1 MLKAGQPRD
10 SGKWRTTHPKIQKAH
25 FYRTKRG
32 LPKTECRSF
41 AAMSAMR
48 NAALNIRHGNR
59 APVVVRGRKSR
70 LQGEGEQFVSQY
82 KKKKGVRDIMRN
94 PIAVLKSLE
103 EKATQKG
110 YVFERLYRNLYNPEF
125 YLLAYQNIAK
135 SQGSMTAG
143 TDGMTLDDMT
153 VGRIERIIA
162 NLKDHSYQP
171 HPARREYIPKKN
183 NPSKTRPLGIPS
195 TDDKLV
201 QEVVRMLLEAIYE
214 PTFSYHSHGFRPKRS
229 CHTALSEIKTTFH
242 GVQWVIEGD
251 IKACF
256 DNFDHHVLID
266 ILRRR
271 IKDEHFI
278 ALMWKMLKAGYMEQ
292 WTYCRT
298 YSGTPQGS
306 GVSPILANI
315 YLSELDT
322 FLEDYQHRFKVGS
335 ERRTANKAY
344 SRLKWHYTTQKA
356 HLKQVRTKQAAKEFK
371 EIQKQLLST
380 PSYTPADQNYKRLQ
394 FNRYADDFVVGIIGS
409 RKDAEKIKT
418 DIREFLAN
426 TLKLTL
432 SDEKTKI
439 THSSELI
446 DYLGYQFTVR
456 RCRDVKRD
464 SCGVLRRL
472 WYGTVALYVPHDK
485 WVQKLKEYQA
495 FKIVMGN
502 DGKERWKPLHRGK
515 LMHKDA
521 IAIISQFNAEIR
533 GLYNYYCLA
542 ENVSVLNSFYFIMKG
557 SFLKTLASKSSTS
570 CNSIR
575 RKYEQDGVISIP
587 YMTKSGLKRCEF
599 YHDGFTKKKEL
610 PPLSADILPQY
621 VKYDKPN
628 SLTRR
633 LKANVC
639 ELCGAETKEIHM
651 HHVRRLKDLTGKDE
665 LELKMMQMRRKSIAL
680 CPECYANVKQ
690 CK

>member
-1 MLKAGQPRD
+1 
-10 SGKWRTTHPKIQKAH
+10 
-25 FYRTKRG
+25 
-32 LPKTECRSF
+32 
-41 AAMSAMR
+41 
-48 NAALNIRHGNR
+48 
-59 APVVVRGRKSR
+59 
-70 LQGEGEQFVSQY
+70 
-82 KKKKGVRDIMRN
+82 MRN
-94 PIAVLKSLE
+94 PISVLKNLE
-103 EKATQKG
+103 EKAKQKG

-125 YLLAYQNIAK
+125 YLRAYQNIAK

-162 NLKDHSYQP
+162 SLKDHSYQP
-171 HPARREYIPKKN
+171 NPARRVNIPKKS

-195 TDDKLV
+195 ADDKLV
-201 QEVVRMLLEAIYE
+201 QEVVRMILEAIYE
-214 PTFSYHSHGFRPKRS
+214 PTFSRYSHGFRPKRS
-229 CHTALSEIKTTFH
+229 CHTALSEIKTTFS

-256 DNFDHHVLID
+256 DSFDHHVLIN

-292 WTYCRT
+292 WTYRHT

-315 YLSELDT
+315 YMSELDNY
-322 FLEDYQHRFKVGS
+322 LGKYQEQFKAGIGKRKVSKEYGRA
-335 ERRTANKAY
+335 RRQYVRKKEE
-344 SRLKWHYTTQKA
+344 LKLLQTHEAVAAFKDAQKN
-356 HLKQVRTKQAAKEFK
+356 LLNTPYYVQADPE
-371 EIQKQLLST
+371 
-380 PSYTPADQNYKRLQ
+380 YKSLH
-394 FNRYADDFVVGIIGS
+394 FNRYADDFIVGIIGS

-418 DIREFLAN
+418 DIRDFLAN

-456 RCRDVKRD
+456 RCRDAKRD
-464 SCGVLRRL
+464 ESGVLRRM
-472 WYGTVALYVPHDK
+472 WYGKVALYVPHSK

-495 FKIVMGN
+495 FKIVAGK

-515 LMHKDA
+515 LMHKDE
-521 IAIISQFNAEIR
+521 IAIVSQFNAEIR
-533 GLYNYYCLA
+533 GLYNFYSMA
-542 ENVSVLNSFYFIMKG
+542 ENVSVLNNFHFIMKG
-557 SFLKTLASKSSTS
+557 SFLKTLAAKGSTS
-570 CNSIR
+570 CNKIR
-575 RKYEQDGVISIP
+575 KKYEQDGVISIP
-587 YMTKSGLKRCEF
+587 YITKEGPKRCEF

-610 PPLSADILPQY
+610 PSLSADTLPQY
-621 VKYDKPN
+621 VKYAKPN
-628 SLTRR
+628 SLARR
-633 LKANVC
+633 LKAGIC
-639 ELCGAETKEIHM
+639 ELCGSDTKEIHM
-651 HHVRRLKDLTGKDE
+651 HHVRRLKDLKGKNE

-680 CPECYANVKQ
+680 CPECYAKTKQ
-690 CK
+690 C

>member
-1 MLKAGQPRD
+1 
-10 SGKWRTTHPKIQKAH
+10 
-25 FYRTKRG
+25 
-32 LPKTECRSF
+32 
-41 AAMSAMR
+41 
-48 NAALNIRHGNR
+48 
-59 APVVVRGRKSR
+59 
-70 LQGEGEQFVSQY
+70 
-82 KKKKGVRDIMRN
+82 MRN

-103 EKATQKG
+103 EKAKQKE

-135 SQGSMTAG
+135 SQGSMTKG

-162 NLKDHSYQP
+162 SLKDHSYQP
-171 HPARREYIPKKN
+171 HPARREYIPKKS

-214 PTFSYHSHGFRPKRS
+214 PTFSTYSHGFRPKRS
-229 CHTALSEIKTTFH
+229 CHTALAEIKKIFT
-242 GVQWVIEGD
+242 GVEWVVEGD

-256 DNFDHHVLID
+256 DSFDHHVLID

-292 WTYCRT
+292 WTYHHT

-315 YLSELDT
+315 YLSELDRY
-322 FLEDYQHRFKVGS
+322 LEKYQEQFRVGM
-335 ERRTANKAY
+335 RKWKASTEY
-344 SRLKWHYTTQKA
+344 MRARHKYRAQKA
-356 HLKQVRTKQAAKEFK
+356 LLGQVHTKNTVQAFK
-371 EIQKQLLST
+371 EAQQNLLNTPYSPYAN
-380 PSYTPADQNYKRLQ
+380 PSYKNLQ

-409 RKDAEKIKT
+409 RKDAEQVKA
-418 DIREFLAN
+418 DIRDFLAN

-432 SDEKTKI
+432 SEEKTKI
-439 THSSELI
+439 THSSEMI

-456 RCRDVKRD
+456 RSKDTKRD
-464 SCGVLRRL
+464 KNGVLRRM
-472 WYGTVALYVPHDK
+472 WYGKVALYVPHDK

-495 FKIVMGN
+495 FKIVTDS
-502 DGKERWKPLHRGK
+502 DGREQWKPLHRGK

-533 GLYNYYCLA
+533 GLYNYYSMA
-542 ENVSVLNSFYFIMKG
+542 ENVSVLNNFYFIMKG
-557 SFLKTLASKSSTS
+557 SFLKTLAAKGNTS
-570 CNSIR
+570 CNKIR
-575 RKYEQDGVISIP
+575 KKYEQDGVISIP
-587 YMTKSGLKRCEF
+587 YVTKSGPKRCEF
-599 YHDGFTKKKEL
+599 YHDGFAKKSTL
-610 PPLSADILPQY
+610 PSLTADTLPQY

-628 SLTRR
+628 SLARR
-633 LKANVC
+633 LKAGVC

-651 HHVRRLKDLTGKDE
+651 HHVRRLKDLMGKDD
-665 LELKMMQMRRKSIAL
+665 LELKMIQMRRKSIAL
-680 CPECYANVKQ
+680 CPECYAKT
-690 CK
+690 KYAE

>member
-1 MLKAGQPRD
+1 
-10 SGKWRTTHPKIQKAH
+10 
-25 FYRTKRG
+25 
-32 LPKTECRSF
+32 
-41 AAMSAMR
+41 
-48 NAALNIRHGNR
+48 
-59 APVVVRGRKSR
+59 
-70 LQGEGEQFVSQY
+70 
-82 KKKKGVRDIMRN
+82 MRN

-103 EKATQKG
+103 EKAKQKG

-135 SQGSMTAG
+135 SQGSMTTG

-162 NLKDHSYQP
+162 SLKDHSYQP
-171 HPARREYIPKKN
+171 HPARRENIPKKN

-214 PTFSYHSHGFRPKRS
+214 PTFSLYSHGFRPKRS
-229 CHTALSEIKTTFH
+229 CHTALSEIKTTFS

-256 DNFDHHVLID
+256 DSVDHHVLID

-292 WTYCRT
+292 WTYHHT

-315 YLSELDT
+315 YLGELDRY
-322 FLEDYQHRFKVGS
+322 LEDYQERFKVGTRKRKAS
-335 ERRTANKAY
+335 PEYERARWKYRA
-344 SRLKWHYTTQKA
+344 QKA
-356 HLKQVRTKQAAKEFK
+356 LLDQTHTKDAVRVFK
-371 EIQKQLLST
+371 EAQQELLNT
-380 PSYTPADQNYKRLQ
+380 PYYPQADRNYQSLQ

-409 RKDAEKIKT
+409 REDAEQIKA
-418 DIREFLAN
+418 DIRDFLAN

-432 SDEKTKI
+432 SEEKTKI

-456 RCRDVKRD
+456 RSRDAKRD
-464 SCGVLRRL
+464 ENGVLRRM
-472 WYGTVALYVPHDK
+472 WYGKVALYVPHNK

-495 FKIVMGN
+495 FKIVTDN

-521 IAIISQFNAEIR
+521 IGIISQFNAEIR
-533 GLYNYYCLA
+533 GLYNYYSMA
-542 ENVSVLNSFYFIMKG
+542 ENVSVLNNFAFIMER
-557 SFLKTLASKSSTS
+557 SFLKTLAAKGNTT
-570 CNSIR
+570 CNKIR
-575 RKYEQDGVISIP
+575 KKYEQNGVISIP
-587 YMTKSGLKRCEF
+587 YVTKSGPAASDCR
-599 YHDGFTKKKEL
+599 H
-610 PPLSADILPQY
+610 PPA
-621 VKYDKPN
+621 
-628 SLTRR
+628 
-633 LKANVC
+633 
-639 ELCGAETKEIHM
+639 
-651 HHVRRLKDLTGKDE
+651 VR
-665 LELKMMQMRRKSIAL
+665 
-680 CPECYANVKQ
+680 
-690 CK
+690 

>member
-1 MLKAGQPRD
+1 
-10 SGKWRTTHPKIQKAH
+10 
-25 FYRTKRG
+25 
-32 LPKTECRSF
+32 
-41 AAMSAMR
+41 
-48 NAALNIRHGNR
+48 
-59 APVVVRGRKSR
+59 
-70 LQGEGEQFVSQY
+70 
-82 KKKKGVRDIMRN
+82 MRN

-103 EKATQKG
+103 EKAKQKG

-162 NLKDHSYQP
+162 SLKDHSYQP
-171 HPARREYIPKKN
+171 HPARREYIPKKS

-195 TDDKLV
+195 TDDKLI

-214 PTFSYHSHGFRPKRS
+214 PTFSPHSHGFRPKRS
-229 CHTALSEIKTTFH
+229 CHTALSEIKTTFA
-242 GVQWVIEGD
+242 GIQWVIEGD

-256 DNFDHHVLID
+256 DSFDHHVLID

-292 WTYCRT
+292 WTYHCT

-315 YLSELDT
+315 YLSELDA
-322 FLEDYQHRFKVGS
+322 FLEEYQREFKVGTS
-335 ERRTANKAY
+335 KRNACKEY
-344 SRLKWHYTTQKA
+344 SRLTWHYKTKKA
-356 HLKQVRTKQAAKEFK
+356 RLKQEQTKEAVKAFK
-371 EIQKQLLST
+371 AVQKQLLST
-380 PSYTPADQNYKRLQ
+380 PYYTPADPNYKSLQ
-394 FNRYADDFVVGIIGS
+394 FNRYADDFVVGIIGP
-409 RKDAEKIKT
+409 REDAERVKA
-418 DIREFLAN
+418 DIRDFLAN

-432 SDEKTKI
+432 SEEKTKI
-439 THSSELI
+439 THSSEQI
-446 DYLGYQFTVR
+446 SYLGYQFAVR
-456 RCRDVKRD
+456 RDRSVKRD
-464 SCGVLRRL
+464 DSGVLRRM
-472 WYGTVALYVPHDK
+472 WYGKVALYVPHDK

-521 IAIISQFNAEIR
+521 IEIISQFNAEIR
-533 GLYNYYCLA
+533 GLYNYYSMA
-542 ENVSVLNSFYFIMKG
+542 ENVSVLNKFAFIMKR
-557 SFLKTLASKSSTS
+557 SFLKTLAAKGNTS
-570 CNSIR
+570 CNKIR
-575 RKYEQDGVISIP
+575 KKYERDGIISIP
-587 YMTKSGLKRCEF
+587 YMTKSGPKRCEF
-599 YHDGFTKKKEL
+599 YHDGFTKKSTL
-610 PPLSADILPQY
+610 PALSADTLPQY

-628 SLTRR
+628 SLAKR
-633 LKANVC
+633 LKAGIC

-651 HHVRRLKDLTGKDE
+651 HHVRRLKDLTGKND

-680 CPECYANVKQ
+680 CPECYAKTKNA
-690 CK
+690 

>member
-1 MLKAGQPRD
+1 
-10 SGKWRTTHPKIQKAH
+10 
-25 FYRTKRG
+25 
-32 LPKTECRSF
+32 
-41 AAMSAMR
+41 
-48 NAALNIRHGNR
+48 
-59 APVVVRGRKSR
+59 
-70 LQGEGEQFVSQY
+70 
-82 KKKKGVRDIMRN
+82 MRN

-103 EKATQKG
+103 EKANQKG

-135 SQGSMTAG
+135 SQGSMTEG

-162 NLKDHSYQP
+162 SLKDHSYQP
-171 HPARREYIPKKN
+171 NPARREYIPKKS

-214 PTFSYHSHGFRPKRS
+214 PTFSRYSHGFRPKRY
-229 CHTALSEIKTTFH
+229 CHTALSEIKTTFS

-251 IKACF
+251 IKVCF
-256 DNFDHHVLID
+256 DCFDHHVLID

-292 WTYCRT
+292 WTYHRT

-306 GVSPILANI
+306 GISPILANV
-315 YLSELDT
+315 YLSELDF
-322 FLEDYQHRFKVGS
+322 FLESYQEQFTVGAQERKASKEYERARRKYRVQKVLLDQTHTKDTVRAFKEAQQNLLNTLYYPQADRDYQSLH
-335 ERRTANKAY
+335 
-344 SRLKWHYTTQKA
+344 
-356 HLKQVRTKQAAKEFK
+356 
-371 EIQKQLLST
+371 
-380 PSYTPADQNYKRLQ
+380 

-409 RKDAEKIKT
+409 RKDAEQVKA
-418 DIREFLAN
+418 DIRDFLAN

-432 SDEKTKI
+432 SEEKTKI

-456 RCRDVKRD
+456 RSRNAKRD
-464 SCGVLRRL
+464 ESGVLRRM
-472 WYGTVALYVPHDK
+472 WYGKVALYVPHDK

-495 FKIVMGN
+495 FKIVAGN

-521 IAIISQFNAEIR
+521 LGIISQFNAEIR
-533 GLYNYYCLA
+533 GLYNFYCMA
-542 ENVSVLNSFYFIMKG
+542 ENVSVLNNFAFIMKR
-557 SFLKTLASKSSTS
+557 SFLKTLAAKGNTS
-570 CNSIR
+570 CNKIR
-575 RKYEQDGVISIP
+575 KKYEQDSVISIP
-587 YMTKSGLKRCEF
+587 YMTKSGPKRCEF
-599 YHDGFTKKKEL
+599 YHDGFTKKSTL
-610 PPLSADILPQY
+610 PPLSADTLPQY
-621 VKYDKPN
+621 VKYAKPN
-628 SLTRR
+628 SLARR
-633 LKANVC
+633 LKAGVC
-639 ELCGAETKEIHM
+639 ELCGAETKETHM
-651 HHVRRLKDLTGKDE
+651 HHVRRLKDLTGKDD

-680 CPECYANVKQ
+680 CPECYAKT
-690 CK
+690 KYAE

>member
-1 MLKAGQPRD
+1 
-10 SGKWRTTHPKIQKAH
+10 
-25 FYRTKRG
+25 
-32 LPKTECRSF
+32 
-41 AAMSAMR
+41 
-48 NAALNIRHGNR
+48 
-59 APVVVRGRKSR
+59 
-70 LQGEGEQFVSQY
+70 
-82 KKKKGVRDIMRN
+82 MRN

-103 EKATQKG
+103 EKANQKG

-135 SQGSMTAG
+135 SQGSMTEG

-162 NLKDHSYQP
+162 SLKDHSYQP
-171 HPARREYIPKKN
+171 NPARRECIPKKS

-214 PTFSYHSHGFRPKRS
+214 PTFSTYSHGFRPKRS
-229 CHTALSEIKTTFH
+229 CHTALSEIKTTFNS
-242 GVQWVIEGD
+242 VQWIIEGD

-256 DNFDHHVLID
+256 DSFDHHVLID

-292 WTYCRT
+292 WTYHRT

-315 YLSELDT
+315 YLNELDI
-322 FLEDYQHRFKVGS
+322 FMESYKCRFNVGTC
-335 ERRTANKAY
+335 RRSPGKTYSQIVYRYKMQKENLGREHTKEAIKAF
-344 SRLKWHYTTQKA
+344 KETQK
-356 HLKQVRTKQAAKEFK
+356 
-371 EIQKQLLST
+371 LLLNT
-380 PSYTPADQNYKRLQ
+380 PYYTPADPRYKSLQ

-409 RKDAEKIKT
+409 RADAERVRA
-418 DIREFLAN
+418 DIRDFLAN

-432 SDEKTKI
+432 SEEKTKI

-456 RCRDVKRD
+456 RSRDAKRD
-464 SCGVLRRL
+464 RNGTLRRA
-472 WYGTVALYVPHDK
+472 WYGKVALYVPHGK

-495 FKIVMGN
+495 FKIVTGN

-521 IAIISQFNAEIR
+521 IEIISQFNAEIR
-533 GLYNYYCLA
+533 GLYNYYSMA
-542 ENVSVLNSFYFIMKG
+542 ENVSVLNNFYFIMKG
-557 SFLKTLASKSSTS
+557 SFLKTLAAKGNTS
-570 CNSIR
+570 CNKIR
-575 RKYEQDGVISIP
+575 KKYEQNGIISIP
-587 YMTKSGLKRCEF
+587 HVTKSGPKRCEF
-599 YHDGFTKKKEL
+599 YHDGFTKKSTL
-610 PPLSADILPQY
+610 PSLNADTLPQY
-621 VKYDKPN
+621 VKYAKPN
-628 SLTRR
+628 SLARR
-633 LKANVC
+633 LKAGVC

-651 HHVRRLKDLTGKDE
+651 HHVRRLKDLTGKDD
-665 LELKMMQMRRKSIAL
+665 LERRMMQMRRKSIAL
-680 CPECYANVKQ
+680 CPECYAKT
-690 CK
+690 KYAK

>member
-1 MLKAGQPRD
+1 
-10 SGKWRTTHPKIQKAH
+10 
-25 FYRTKRG
+25 
-32 LPKTECRSF
+32 
-41 AAMSAMR
+41 
-48 NAALNIRHGNR
+48 
-59 APVVVRGRKSR
+59 
-70 LQGEGEQFVSQY
+70 
-82 KKKKGVRDIMRN
+82 MRN
-94 PIAVLKSLE
+94 PITVLKSLE
-103 EKATQKG
+103 EKAKQKG
-110 YVFERLYRNLYNPEF
+110 YMFERLYRNLYNPEF

-135 SQGSMTAG
+135 SQGSMTEG
-143 TDGMTLDDMT
+143 TDGMTLDNMT

-162 NLKDHSYQP
+162 SLKDHSYQP

-214 PTFSYHSHGFRPKRS
+214 PTFSPYSHGFRPKRS
-229 CHTALSEIKTTFH
+229 CHTALSEIKTTFN

-256 DNFDHHVLID
+256 DCFDHHVLID

-292 WTYCRT
+292 WTYHRT

-315 YLSELDT
+315 YLNELDN
-322 FLEDYQHRFKVGS
+322 FLTAYQQQFRVGTS
-335 ERRTANKAY
+335 RRNASKEY
-344 SRLKWHYTTQKA
+344 SRLSWHYNTRKA
-356 HLKQVRTKQAAKEFK
+356 YLRQEQTKEAVKAFK
-371 EIQKQLLST
+371 AVQKQLLST
-380 PSYTPADQNYKRLQ
+380 LYYTPADPNYKNLQ

-409 RKDAEKIKT
+409 RKDAEQVKA
-418 DIREFLAN
+418 DIRDFLAN

-432 SDEKTKI
+432 SEEKTKI

-446 DYLGYQFTVR
+446 SYLGYQFTVQR
-456 RCRDVKRD
+456 NKDVKRD
-464 SCGVLRRL
+464 SSGVLRRM
-472 WYGTVALYVPHDK
+472 WYGKVALYVPHDK

-495 FKIVMGN
+495 FKIVAGN

-521 IAIISQFNAEIR
+521 LAITSQFNAEIR
-533 GLYNYYCLA
+533 GLYNYYSIA
-542 ENVSVLNSFYFIMKG
+542 ENVSVLNKFYFIMKG
-557 SFLKTLASKSSTS
+557 SFLKTLAAKGNTS
-570 CNSIR
+570 CNKIR
-575 RKYEQDGVISIP
+575 KKYEQDGIISIP
-587 YMTKSGLKRCEF
+587 YVTKSGPKRCEF

-610 PPLSADILPQY
+610 PSLTADTLPQY
-621 VKYDKPN
+621 MKYDKPN
-628 SLTRR
+628 SLVKR
-633 LKANVC
+633 LKAGIC
-639 ELCGAETKEIHM
+639 ELCGVNTKEIHM
-651 HHVRRLKDLTGKDE
+651 HHVRRLKDLTGKNE

-680 CPECYANVKQ
+680 CPECYAKT
-690 CK
+690 KYAK

>member
-1 MLKAGQPRD
+1 
-10 SGKWRTTHPKIQKAH
+10 
-25 FYRTKRG
+25 
-32 LPKTECRSF
+32 
-41 AAMSAMR
+41 
-48 NAALNIRHGNR
+48 
-59 APVVVRGRKSR
+59 
-70 LQGEGEQFVSQY
+70 
-82 KKKKGVRDIMRN
+82 MRN
-94 PIAVLKSLE
+94 PISVLKNLE

-143 TDGMTLDDMT
+143 TDGMTLDNMT

-162 NLKDHSYQP
+162 SLKDHSYQP
-171 HPARREYIPKKN
+171 HPARRENIPKKN

-214 PTFSYHSHGFRPKRS
+214 PTFSTYSHGFRPKRS
-229 CHTALSEIKTTFH
+229 CHTALSEIKTTFS
-242 GVQWVIEGD
+242 GVHWVIEGD

-256 DNFDHHVLID
+256 DSFDHHILID

-292 WTYCRT
+292 WTYHHT

-315 YLSELDT
+315 YLSELDRY
-322 FLEDYQHRFKVGS
+322 LEKYQEQFRVG
-335 ERRTANKAY
+335 
-344 SRLKWHYTTQKA
+344 TQKRKA
-356 HLKQVRTKQAAKEFK
+356 SKEYEHARQKYRAQKALLDQSHTKDTVRAFK
-371 EIQKQLLST
+371 EAQQRVLNT
-380 PSYTPADQNYKRLQ
+380 PYYPQADRSFRNLH

-409 RKDAEKIKT
+409 RKDAERVKA
-418 DIREFLAN
+418 DIRDFLAN
-426 TLKLTL
+426 ALKLTL
-432 SDEKTKI
+432 SEEKTKI
-439 THSSELI
+439 THSSELVN
-446 DYLGYQFTVR
+446 YLGYQFSVR
-456 RCRDVKRD
+456 RSRDVKRNKD
-464 SCGVLRRL
+464 GVLRRM

-495 FKIVMGN
+495 FKIVTGN

-533 GLYNYYCLA
+533 GLYNYYSMA
-542 ENVSVLNSFYFIMKG
+542 ENVSVLNNFYFIMKG
-557 SFLKTLASKSSTS
+557 SFLKTLAAKGNTS
-570 CNSIR
+570 CNKIR
-575 RKYEQDGVISIP
+575 KKYEQDGVISIP
-587 YMTKSGLKRCEF
+587 YMTKSGPKRCEF
-599 YHDGFTKKKEL
+599 YHDGFTKKSAL
-610 PPLSADILPQY
+610 PSLTADTLPQY

-628 SLTRR
+628 SLARR
-633 LKANVC
+633 LKAGVC

-651 HHVRRLKDLTGKDE
+651 HHMRRLKDLTGKDD

-680 CPECYANVKQ
+680 CPECYAKTQ
-690 CK
+690 HAE

>member
-1 MLKAGQPRD
+1 
-10 SGKWRTTHPKIQKAH
+10 
-25 FYRTKRG
+25 
-32 LPKTECRSF
+32 
-41 AAMSAMR
+41 
-48 NAALNIRHGNR
+48 
-59 APVVVRGRKSR
+59 
-70 LQGEGEQFVSQY
+70 
-82 KKKKGVRDIMRN
+82 MRN
-94 PIAVLKSLE
+94 PIAVLKNLE

-143 TDGMTLDDMT
+143 TDGMTLDNMT

-162 NLKDHSYQP
+162 SLKDHSYQP
-171 HPARREYIPKKN
+171 HPARRENIPKKN

-201 QEVVRMLLEAIYE
+201 QEVVRMLLEAIYD
-214 PTFSYHSHGFRPKRS
+214 PTFSTYSHGFRPKRS
-229 CHTALSEIKTTFH
+229 CHTALSEIKTTFS
-242 GVQWVIEGD
+242 GVHWVIEGD

-256 DNFDHHVLID
+256 DSFDHHILID

-292 WTYCRT
+292 WTYHHT

-315 YLSELDT
+315 YLSELDRY
-322 FLEDYQHRFKVGS
+322 LEKYQEQFRVG
-335 ERRTANKAY
+335 
-344 SRLKWHYTTQKA
+344 TQKRKA
-356 HLKQVRTKQAAKEFK
+356 SKEYEHARQKYRAQKALLDQSHTKDTVRAFK
-371 EIQKQLLST
+371 EAQQRVLNT
-380 PSYTPADQNYKRLQ
+380 PYYPQADRSFRNLH

-409 RKDAEKIKT
+409 RKDAERVKA
-418 DIREFLAN
+418 DIRDFLAN
-426 TLKLTL
+426 ALKLTL
-432 SDEKTKI
+432 SEEKTKI
-439 THSSELI
+439 THSSELVN
-446 DYLGYQFTVR
+446 YLGYQFSVR
-456 RCRDVKRD
+456 RSRDVKRNKD
-464 SCGVLRRL
+464 GVLRRM

-495 FKIVMGN
+495 FKIVTGN

-533 GLYNYYCLA
+533 GLYNYYSMA
-542 ENVSVLNSFYFIMKG
+542 ENVSVLNNFYFIMKG
-557 SFLKTLASKSSTS
+557 SFLKTLAAKGNTS
-570 CNSIR
+570 CNKIR
-575 RKYEQDGVISIP
+575 KKYEQDGVISIP
-587 YMTKSGLKRCEF
+587 YMTKSGPKRCEF
-599 YHDGFTKKKEL
+599 YHDGFTKKSAL
-610 PPLSADILPQY
+610 PSLTADTLPQY

-628 SLTRR
+628 SLARR
-633 LKANVC
+633 LKAGVC

-651 HHVRRLKDLTGKDE
+651 HHMRRLKDLTGKDD

-680 CPECYANVKQ
+680 CPECYAKTQ
-690 CK
+690 HAE

>member
-1 MLKAGQPRD
+1 
-10 SGKWRTTHPKIQKAH
+10 
-25 FYRTKRG
+25 
-32 LPKTECRSF
+32 
-41 AAMSAMR
+41 
-48 NAALNIRHGNR
+48 
-59 APVVVRGRKSR
+59 
-70 LQGEGEQFVSQY
+70 
-82 KKKKGVRDIMRN
+82 MRN

-103 EKATQKG
+103 EKANQKG

-135 SQGSMTAG
+135 SQGSMTEG

-162 NLKDHSYQP
+162 SLKDHSYQP
-171 HPARREYIPKKN
+171 NPARRENIPKKN

-214 PTFSYHSHGFRPKRS
+214 PTFSRYSHGFRPNRS
-229 CHTALSEIKTTFH
+229 CHTALAEIKKIFT
-242 GVQWVIEGD
+242 GVEWVVEGD

-256 DNFDHHVLID
+256 DSFDHHVLID

-278 ALMWKMLKAGYMEQ
+278 ALMWKMLRVGYMEQ
-292 WTYCRT
+292 WTYHHT

-315 YLSELDT
+315 YLSELDN
-322 FLEDYQHRFKVGS
+322 FLENYQTHFKAGTS
-335 ERRTANKAY
+335 DRKPSAEY
-344 SRLKWHYTTQKA
+344 
-356 HLKQVRTKQAAKEFK
+356 KQAWKLYGAKKAALSRAHTKENAKAFK
-371 EIQKQLLST
+371 EAQQNLLNT
-380 PSYTPADQNYKRLQ
+380 PYYPKADPDYKNLQ
-394 FNRYADDFVVGIIGS
+394 FNRYADDFVVGVIGS
-409 RKDAEKIKT
+409 REDAERAKA
-418 DIREFLAN
+418 DIRDFLAN

-432 SDEKTKI
+432 SEEKTKI

-456 RCRDVKRD
+456 RSREAKRD
-464 SCGVLRRL
+464 KKGALRRT
-472 WYGTVALYVPHDK
+472 WYGRVALYVPHGK

-495 FKIVMGN
+495 FKIVAGN

-515 LMHKDA
+515 LVHKDT

-533 GLYNYYCLA
+533 GLYNYYSIA
-542 ENVSVLNSFYFIMKG
+542 ENVSVLNKFYFIMKG
-557 SFLKTLASKSSTS
+557 SFLKTLAAKGNTT
-570 CNSIR
+570 CNKIR
-575 RKYEQDGVISIP
+575 KKYEQDGVISIP
-587 YMTKSGLKRCEF
+587 YATKSGPKRCEF
-599 YHDGFTKKKEL
+599 YHDGFTKKLAL
-610 PPLSADILPQY
+610 PPATADTLPQY

-628 SLTRR
+628 SLARQ
-633 LKANVC
+633 LKAGVC

-665 LELKMMQMRRKSIAL
+665 LELKMMKMRRKSIAL
-680 CPECYANVKQ
+680 CPECYAKTK
-690 CK
+690 CAK

>member
-1 MLKAGQPRD
+1 
-10 SGKWRTTHPKIQKAH
+10 
-25 FYRTKRG
+25 
-32 LPKTECRSF
+32 
-41 AAMSAMR
+41 
-48 NAALNIRHGNR
+48 
-59 APVVVRGRKSR
+59 
-70 LQGEGEQFVSQY
+70 
-82 KKKKGVRDIMRN
+82 MRN
-94 PIAVLKSLE
+94 PISVLKNLE

-162 NLKDHSYQP
+162 SLKDHSYQP
-171 HPARREYIPKKN
+171 NPARRENIPKKN
-183 NPSKTRPLGIPS
+183 NPNKTRPLGIPS

-201 QEVVRMLLEAIYE
+201 QEVIRMLLEAIYE
-214 PTFSYHSHGFRPKRS
+214 PTFSCYSHGFRPKRS
-229 CHTALSEIKTTFH
+229 CHTALSEIKTTFS

-256 DNFDHHVLID
+256 DSFDHHVLID

-292 WTYCRT
+292 WTYHHT

-315 YLSELDT
+315 YLSELDAY
-322 FLEDYQHRFKVGS
+322 LENYQKQFKVGTS
-335 ERRTANKAY
+335 KRKASKEYGRARRSYVA
-344 SRLKWHYTTQKA
+344 QK
-356 HLKQVRTKQAAKEFK
+356 E
-371 EIQKQLLST
+371 LLSQSHT
-380 PSYTPADQNYKRLQ
+380 KDIVRSFKAAQQNLLATSYYAPSDPNYKSLH

-409 RKDAEKIKT
+409 RKDAEQVKAN
-418 DIREFLAN
+418 IRDFLAN

-432 SDEKTKI
+432 SEEKTKI

-456 RCRDVKRD
+456 RSKDVKRD
-464 SCGVLRRL
+464 SSGVLRRM
-472 WYGTVALYVPHDK
+472 WYGKVALYVPHDK
-485 WVQKLKEYQA
+485 WVQKLKEYHA
-495 FKIVMGN
+495 FKIVTDA

-521 IAIISQFNAEIR
+521 IAIVSQFNAEIR
-533 GLYNYYCLA
+533 GLYNFYSMA
-542 ENVSVLNSFYFIMKG
+542 ENVSVLNNFAFIMRG
-557 SFLKTLASKSSTS
+557 SFLKTLAAKGNTT
-570 CNSIR
+570 R
-575 RKYEQDGVISIP
+575 RKIRQKYERDGVISIP
-587 YMTKSGLKRCEF
+587 YTTKDGPKQCEF
-599 YHDGFTKKKEL
+599 YHDGFPKKKDL
-610 PPLSADILPQY
+610 PSLTADTLPQY

-628 SLTRR
+628 SLARR
-633 LKANVC
+633 LRAGIC

-651 HHVRRLKDLTGKDE
+651 HHVRRLKDLKGKNE

-680 CPECYANVKQ
+680 CPECYAKTKQ
-690 CK
+690 

>member
-1 MLKAGQPRD
+1 M
-10 SGKWRTTHPKIQKAH
+10 
-25 FYRTKRG
+25 
-32 LPKTECRSF
+32 RS
-41 AAMSAMR
+41 
-48 NAALNIRHGNR
+48 
-59 APVVVRGRKSR
+59 
-70 LQGEGEQFVSQY
+70 
-82 KKKKGVRDIMRN
+82 

-110 YVFERLYRNLYNPEF
+110 YVFERLYRNLYKPEF

-135 SQGSMTAG
+135 SQGSMTEG

-162 NLKDHSYQP
+162 SLKDHSYQP
-171 HPARREYIPKKN
+171 HPARRENIPKKS

-214 PTFSYHSHGFRPKRS
+214 PTFSTYSHGFRPKRS
-229 CHTALSEIKTTFH
+229 CHTALSEIKTTFS

-256 DNFDHHVLID
+256 DSFDHHVLID

-292 WTYCRT
+292 WTYHHT

-315 YLSELDT
+315 YLSELDRY
-322 FLEDYQHRFKVGS
+322 LEQYQEQFTVGAQKRKAS
-335 ERRTANKAY
+335 KAY
-344 SRLKWHYTTQKA
+344 ERARRIYRTQKA
-356 HLKQVRTKQAAKEFK
+356 LLDQSHTKDTVRAFK
-371 EIQKQLLST
+371 EAQQNLLNT
-380 PSYTPADQNYKRLQ
+380 LYYTPADRDYQSLH

-409 RKDAEKIKT
+409 RKDAEQVKA
-418 DIREFLAN
+418 DIRDFLAN

-432 SDEKTKI
+432 SEEKTKI

-456 RCRDVKRD
+456 RSRNAKRD
-464 SCGVLRRL
+464 ENGVLRRM
-472 WYGTVALYVPHDK
+472 WYGKVALYVPHDK

-495 FKIVMGN
+495 FKIVTGN

-533 GLYNYYCLA
+533 GLYNFYSMA
-542 ENVSVLNSFYFIMKG
+542 ENVSVLNNFAFIMKG
-557 SFLKTLASKSSTS
+557 SFLKTLAAKGNTS
-570 CNSIR
+570 CNKIR
-575 RKYEQDGVISIP
+575 KKYEQDGVISIP
-587 YMTKSGLKRCEF
+587 YVTKSGPKRCEF
-599 YHDGFTKKKEL
+599 YHDGFTKKAT
-610 PPLSADILPQY
+610 LSSLNADTLPQY
-621 VKYDKPN
+621 VKYSKPN
-628 SLTRR
+628 SLAKR
-633 LKANVC
+633 LKAGIC
-639 ELCGAETKEIHM
+639 ELCGAETREIHM
-651 HHVRRLKDLTGKDE
+651 HHVRRLKDLTGRDD

-680 CPECYANVKQ
+680 CPECYAKT
-690 CK
+690 KHAE

>member
-1 MLKAGQPRD
+1 
-10 SGKWRTTHPKIQKAH
+10 
-25 FYRTKRG
+25 
-32 LPKTECRSF
+32 
-41 AAMSAMR
+41 
-48 NAALNIRHGNR
+48 
-59 APVVVRGRKSR
+59 
-70 LQGEGEQFVSQY
+70 
-82 KKKKGVRDIMRN
+82 MRN
-94 PIAVLKSLE
+94 PISVLKNLE

-135 SQGSMTAG
+135 SQGSMTEG

-162 NLKDHSYQP
+162 SLKDHSYQP
-171 HPARREYIPKKN
+171 NPARRENIPKKN
-183 NPSKTRPLGIPS
+183 NPNKTRPLGIPS
-195 TDDKLV
+195 ADDKLV
-201 QEVVRMLLEAIYE
+201 QEVIRMLLEAIYE
-214 PTFSYHSHGFRPKRS
+214 PTFSCYSHGFRPKRS
-229 CHTALSEIKTTFH
+229 CHTALSEIKTTFS

-256 DNFDHHVLID
+256 DSFDHHVLID

-292 WTYCRT
+292 WTYHHT

-315 YLSELDT
+315 YLSELDAH
-322 FLEDYQHRFKVGS
+322 LENYQKQFKVGTS
-335 ERRTANKAY
+335 KRKASKEYGRARRSYVA
-344 SRLKWHYTTQKA
+344 QK
-356 HLKQVRTKQAAKEFK
+356 E
-371 EIQKQLLST
+371 LLSQSHT
-380 PSYTPADQNYKRLQ
+380 KDMVRSFKAAQQNLLATSYYAPSDPNYKSLH

-409 RKDAEKIKT
+409 RKDAEQVKAN
-418 DIREFLAN
+418 IRDFLAN

-432 SDEKTKI
+432 SEEKTKI

-456 RCRDVKRD
+456 RSKDVKRD
-464 SCGVLRRL
+464 SSGVLRRM
-472 WYGTVALYVPHDK
+472 WYGKVALYVPHDK
-485 WVQKLKEYQA
+485 WVQKLKEYHA
-495 FKIVMGN
+495 FRIVTDT

-521 IAIISQFNAEIR
+521 IAIVSQFNAEIR
-533 GLYNYYCLA
+533 GLYNFYSMA
-542 ENVSVLNSFYFIMKG
+542 ENVSVLNNFAFIMRG
-557 SFLKTLASKSSTS
+557 SFLKTLAAKGNTT
-570 CNSIR
+570 R
-575 RKYEQDGVISIP
+575 RKIRQKYERDGVISIP
-587 YMTKSGLKRCEF
+587 YTTKDGPKQCEF
-599 YHDGFTKKKEL
+599 YHDGFPKKKDL
-610 PPLSADILPQY
+610 PSLTADTLPQY

-628 SLTRR
+628 SLARR
-633 LKANVC
+633 LRAGIC

-651 HHVRRLKDLTGKDE
+651 HHVRRLKDLKGKNE

-680 CPECYANVKQ
+680 CPECYAKTKQ
-690 CK
+690 

>member
-1 MLKAGQPRD
+1 
-10 SGKWRTTHPKIQKAH
+10 
-25 FYRTKRG
+25 
-32 LPKTECRSF
+32 
-41 AAMSAMR
+41 
-48 NAALNIRHGNR
+48 
-59 APVVVRGRKSR
+59 
-70 LQGEGEQFVSQY
+70 
-82 KKKKGVRDIMRN
+82 MRN

-103 EKATQKG
+103 EKANQKG

-162 NLKDHSYQP
+162 SLKDHSYQP
-171 HPARREYIPKKN
+171 HPARRENIPKKN

-214 PTFSYHSHGFRPKRS
+214 PTFSIYSHGFRSKRS
-229 CHTALSEIKTTFH
+229 CHTALSEIKTTFN

-256 DNFDHHVLID
+256 DSFDHHVLID

-292 WTYCRT
+292 WTYHHT

-315 YLSELDT
+315 YLSELDS
-322 FLEDYQHRFKVGS
+322 FLENYQQKFKVGTDRRKTS
-335 ERRTANKAY
+335 KEYERVRHQYRVQKELLKQLGTKEAVQAFKAIQRK
-344 SRLKWHYTTQKA
+344 RLK
-356 HLKQVRTKQAAKEFK
+356 
-371 EIQKQLLST
+371 T
-380 PSYTPADQNYKRLQ
+380 PSRPPLDPSYKRLQ

-409 RKDAEKIKT
+409 RKDAEQTKA
-418 DIREFLAN
+418 DIRDFLAN

-432 SDEKTKI
+432 SEEKTKI

-446 DYLGYQFTVR
+446 DYLGYQFAVR
-456 RCRDVKRD
+456 RDRSVKRN
-464 SCGVLRRL
+464 SEGALCRM
-472 WYGTVALYVPHDK
+472 WYGKVALYVPHDK

-495 FKIVMGN
+495 FKVVMGN

-521 IAIISQFNAEIR
+521 IEIVSQFNAEIR
-533 GLYNYYCLA
+533 GLYNYYSMA
-542 ENVSVLNSFYFIMKG
+542 ENVSVLNNFYFIMKG
-557 SFLKTLASKSSTS
+557 SFLKTLAAKGNTS
-570 CNSIR
+570 CNKIR
-575 RKYEQDGVISIP
+575 KKYEQEGVISIP
-587 YMTKSGLKRCEF
+587 YVTKSGPKRCEF
-599 YHDGFTKKKEL
+599 YHDGFTKKPTL
-610 PPLSADILPQY
+610 PALTADMLPQY
-621 VKYDKPN
+621 VKYSKPN
-628 SLTRR
+628 SLARR
-633 LKANVC
+633 LKAGVC

-651 HHVRRLKDLTGKDE
+651 HHVRRLKDLTGKDD
-665 LELKMMQMRRKSIAL
+665 LELKMMQIRRKSIAL
-680 CPECYANVKQ
+680 CPECYAKT
-690 CK
+690 KLAE

>member
-1 MLKAGQPRD
+1 
-10 SGKWRTTHPKIQKAH
+10 
-25 FYRTKRG
+25 
-32 LPKTECRSF
+32 
-41 AAMSAMR
+41 
-48 NAALNIRHGNR
+48 
-59 APVVVRGRKSR
+59 
-70 LQGEGEQFVSQY
+70 
-82 KKKKGVRDIMRN
+82 MRN
-94 PIAVLKSLE
+94 PISVLKNLE
-103 EKATQKG
+103 EKAKQKG

-125 YLLAYQNIAK
+125 YLRAYQNIAK

-162 NLKDHSYQP
+162 SLKDHSYQP
-171 HPARREYIPKKN
+171 NPARRVNIPKKS

-195 TDDKLV
+195 ADDMLV
-201 QEVVRMLLEAIYE
+201 QELVRMILEAIYE
-214 PTFSYHSHGFRPKRS
+214 PTFSRYSHGFRPKRS
-229 CHTALSEIKTTFH
+229 CHTALSEIKTTFS

-256 DNFDHHVLID
+256 DSFDHHVLIN

-292 WTYCRT
+292 WTYRHT

-315 YLSELDT
+315 YMSELDNY
-322 FLEDYQHRFKVGS
+322 LGKYQEQFKAGIGKRKVSKEYGRA
-335 ERRTANKAY
+335 RRQYVRKKEE
-344 SRLKWHYTTQKA
+344 LKLLQTHEAVAAFKDAQKN
-356 HLKQVRTKQAAKEFK
+356 LLNTPYYVQADPE
-371 EIQKQLLST
+371 
-380 PSYTPADQNYKRLQ
+380 YKSLH
-394 FNRYADDFVVGIIGS
+394 FNRYADDFIVGIIGS

-418 DIREFLAN
+418 DIRDFLAN

-456 RCRDVKRD
+456 RCRDAKRD
-464 SCGVLRRL
+464 ESGVLRRM
-472 WYGTVALYVPHDK
+472 WYGKVALYVPHSK

-495 FKIVMGN
+495 FKIVAGK

-515 LMHKDA
+515 LMHKDE
-521 IAIISQFNAEIR
+521 IAIVSQFNAEIR
-533 GLYNYYCLA
+533 GLYNFYSMA
-542 ENVSVLNSFYFIMKG
+542 ENVSVLNNFHFIMKG
-557 SFLKTLASKSSTS
+557 SFLKTLAAKGSTS
-570 CNSIR
+570 CNKIR
-575 RKYEQDGVISIP
+575 KKYEQDGVISIP
-587 YMTKSGLKRCEF
+587 YITKEGPKRCEF

-610 PPLSADILPQY
+610 PSLSADTLPQY
-621 VKYDKPN
+621 VKYAKPN
-628 SLTRR
+628 SLARR
-633 LKANVC
+633 LKAGIC
-639 ELCGAETKEIHM
+639 ELCGSDTKEIHM
-651 HHVRRLKDLTGKDE
+651 HHVRRLKDLKGENE

-680 CPECYANVKQ
+680 CPECYAKTKQ
-690 CK
+690 C

>member
-1 MLKAGQPRD
+1 
-10 SGKWRTTHPKIQKAH
+10 
-25 FYRTKRG
+25 
-32 LPKTECRSF
+32 
-41 AAMSAMR
+41 
-48 NAALNIRHGNR
+48 
-59 APVVVRGRKSR
+59 
-70 LQGEGEQFVSQY
+70 
-82 KKKKGVRDIMRN
+82 MRN

-103 EKATQKG
+103 EKAKQKG

-153 VGRIERIIA
+153 VGRIERITA
-162 NLKDHSYQP
+162 SLKDHSYQP

-183 NPSKTRPLGIPS
+183 NLSKTRPLGIPS

-214 PTFSYHSHGFRPKRS
+214 PTFSPYSHGFRPKRS
-229 CHTALSEIKTTFH
+229 CHTALSEIKTTFN

-256 DNFDHHVLID
+256 DSFDHHVLID

-292 WTYCRT
+292 WTYHHT

-315 YLSELDT
+315 YLNELDN
-322 FLEDYQHRFKVGS
+322 FLTAYQQQFRVGTS
-335 ERRTANKAY
+335 RRNANKEY
-344 SRLKWHYTTQKA
+344 SRLSWHYKTRKA
-356 HLKQVRTKQAAKEFK
+356 YLKQEQTKEAVKAFK
-371 EIQKQLLST
+371 EVQKQLLST
-380 PSYTPADQNYKRLQ
+380 PYYAPADPNYKNLQ
-394 FNRYADDFVVGIIGS
+394 FNRYADDFVVGVIGS
-409 RKDAEKIKT
+409 RKDAEQVKA
-418 DIREFLAN
+418 DIRDFLAN

-432 SDEKTKI
+432 SEEKTKI

-446 DYLGYQFTVR
+446 SYLGYQFTVQR
-456 RCRDVKRD
+456 NKDVKRD
-464 SCGVLRRL
+464 SSGVLRRM
-472 WYGTVALYVPHDK
+472 WYGKVVLYVPHDK

-495 FKIVMGN
+495 FKIVAGN
-502 DGKERWKPLHRGK
+502 DGKERWKPLHRGN

-533 GLYNYYCLA
+533 GLYNFYCMA
-542 ENVSVLNSFYFIMKG
+542 ENVSVLNNFAFIMKG
-557 SFLKTLASKSSTS
+557 SFLKTLAAKGNTT
-570 CNSIR
+570 CNKIR
-575 RKYEQDGVISIP
+575 KKYEQDGVISIP
-587 YMTKSGLKRCEF
+587 YVTKNGPKRCEF
-599 YHDGFTKKKEL
+599 YHDGFTKKSTL
-610 PPLSADILPQY
+610 PSLSADTLPQY
-621 VKYDKPN
+621 VKYAKPN
-628 SLTRR
+628 SLARR
-633 LKANVC
+633 LKAGVC

-651 HHVRRLKDLTGKDE
+651 HHVRRLKDLKGKDE
-665 LELKMMQMRRKSIAL
+665 MELKMMQMRRKSIAL
-680 CPECYANVKQ
+680 CPECYAKT
-690 CK
+690 KYAE

>member
-1 MLKAGQPRD
+1 
-10 SGKWRTTHPKIQKAH
+10 
-25 FYRTKRG
+25 
-32 LPKTECRSF
+32 
-41 AAMSAMR
+41 
-48 NAALNIRHGNR
+48 
-59 APVVVRGRKSR
+59 
-70 LQGEGEQFVSQY
+70 
-82 KKKKGVRDIMRN
+82 MRN

-103 EKATQKG
+103 EKAKQKG

-162 NLKDHSYQP
+162 SLKDHSYQP
-171 HPARREYIPKKN
+171 NPARRENIPKKN

-214 PTFSYHSHGFRPKRS
+214 PTFSTYSHGFRPKRS
-229 CHTALSEIKTTFH
+229 CHTALSEIKTTFS

-256 DNFDHHVLID
+256 DSFDHHVLID

-292 WTYCRT
+292 WTYHHT

-306 GVSPILANI
+306 GVSPIFANI
-315 YLSELDT
+315 YLSELDRY
-322 FLEDYQHRFKVGS
+322 LEKYQEQFRVGPQKRKASKEYEHARQKYRAQKALLDQTHTKDTVRAFKEAQQNLLNTLYYPQADRDYQSLH
-335 ERRTANKAY
+335 
-344 SRLKWHYTTQKA
+344 
-356 HLKQVRTKQAAKEFK
+356 
-371 EIQKQLLST
+371 
-380 PSYTPADQNYKRLQ
+380 

-409 RKDAEKIKT
+409 RKDAEQVKA
-418 DIREFLAN
+418 DIRDFLAN

-432 SDEKTKI
+432 SEEKTKI

-456 RCRDVKRD
+456 RSRDAKRD
-464 SCGVLRRL
+464 KSGVLRRM
-472 WYGTVALYVPHDK
+472 WYGKVALYVPHDK

-495 FKIVMGN
+495 FKIVAGN

-533 GLYNYYCLA
+533 GLYNYYSMA
-542 ENVSVLNSFYFIMKG
+542 ENVSVLNNFAFIMKG
-557 SFLKTLASKSSTS
+557 SFLKTMAAKGNTS
-570 CNSIR
+570 CNKIR
-575 RKYEQDGVISIP
+575 KKYERDGVISIP
-587 YMTKSGLKRCEF
+587 YVTKSGPKCCEF
-599 YHDGFTKKKEL
+599 YHDGFTKKSAL
-610 PPLSADILPQY
+610 PTPSADTLPQY
-621 VKYDKPN
+621 LKYTKPN
-628 SLTRR
+628 SLARR
-633 LKANVC
+633 LKAGVC

-651 HHVRRLKDLTGKDE
+651 HHVRRLKDLTGKND

-680 CPECYANVKQ
+680 CPECYAKT
-690 CK
+690 KHAE

>member
-1 MLKAGQPRD
+1 
-10 SGKWRTTHPKIQKAH
+10 
-25 FYRTKRG
+25 
-32 LPKTECRSF
+32 
-41 AAMSAMR
+41 
-48 NAALNIRHGNR
+48 
-59 APVVVRGRKSR
+59 
-70 LQGEGEQFVSQY
+70 
-82 KKKKGVRDIMRN
+82 MRN

-103 EKATQKG
+103 EKAKQKG

-162 NLKDHSYQP
+162 SLKDHSYQP
-171 HPARREYIPKKN
+171 NPARREYIPKKN

-214 PTFSYHSHGFRPKRS
+214 PTFSQYSHGFRPKRS
-229 CHTALSEIKTTFH
+229 CHTALSEIKTIFN

-256 DNFDHHVLID
+256 DSFDHHVLID

-292 WTYCRT
+292 WTYHRT

-315 YLSELDT
+315 YLSELDRY
-322 FLEDYQHRFKVGS
+322 LEEYRNQFNAGKQ
-335 ERRTANKAY
+335 K
-344 SRLKWHYTTQKA
+344 QKA
-356 HLKQVRTKQAAKEFK
+356 NREYLQARQQYRAQKALLGQFHTKEMVRDFKQAQ
-371 EIQKQLLST
+371 QKMLSIPYYSPT
-380 PSYTPADQNYKRLQ
+380 DKTYKSLQ
-394 FNRYADDFVVGIIGS
+394 FNRYADDFVVGVIGS
-409 RKDAEKIKT
+409 RKDAEQIKA
-418 DIREFLAN
+418 DIRDFLAN

-432 SDEKTKI
+432 SEEKTKI

-446 DYLGYQFTVR
+446 DYLGYQFSVR
-456 RCRDVKRD
+456 RSKDTKRD
-464 SCGVLRRL
+464 KNGVLRRL
-472 WYGTVALYVPHDK
+472 WYGKVALYVPHGK

-495 FKIVMGN
+495 FKIVTDH

-521 IAIISQFNAEIR
+521 LAIVSQFNAEIR
-533 GLYNYYCLA
+533 GLYNYYRLA
-542 ENVSVLNSFYFIMKG
+542 ENVSVLNCFYFIMKG
-557 SFLKTLASKSSTS
+557 SLLKTLAAKGNTT
-570 CNSIR
+570 CNKIR
-575 RKYEQDGVISIP
+575 KKYERNGVISIP
-587 YMTKSGLKRCEF
+587 YVTKSGPKWCEF

-610 PPLSADILPQY
+610 PPLTADVLPQY
-621 VKYDKPN
+621 VKYDRPN
-628 SLTRR
+628 SLAKR
-633 LKANVC
+633 LKAGIC
-639 ELCGAETKEIHM
+639 ELCGAETKEVHM

-665 LELKMMQMRRKSIAL
+665 LERKMMLMRRKSIAL
-680 CPECYANVKQ
+680 CPECYVKT
-690 CK
+690 KHAK